1 LPGADDDGS
10 VVYVATAIKA
20 SEEAVHRH
28 MKVLHEEVVDRIS
41 RLGESPH

>member
-1 LPGADDDGS
+1 
-10 VVYVATAIKA
+10 
-20 SEEAVHRH
+20 VHRH